1 MTKAIFLDR
10 DGVIINSIVINGK
23 PYAARKLESIKIL
36 PNVKE
41 SLNRLKFDN
50 WKIFVVT
57 NQPDVARGIISK
69 EDVEEINTYL
79 EKMLPITKFYTCY
92 HDDEDS
98 CNCRKPKPGFLISA
112 ALTNEID
119 LNKSYMI
126 GDRWKDIEAGK
137 RAGCKTFFIDYDYKE
152 KKPTNYTYRVKS
164 LNEAVE
170 IIMGQVA

>member
-10 DGVIINSIVINGK
+10 DGVIINSIIINGK
-23 PYAARKLESIKIL
+23 PYAARKLEYIKIL

-41 SLNRLKFDN
+41 SLNRLIFDN

-79 EKMLPITKFYTCY
+79 ENILPITKFYTCY
-92 HDDEDS
+92 HDDEDF
-98 CNCRKPKPGFLISA
+98 CNCRKPKPGLLISA
-112 ALTNEID
+112 ALNNKID

-137 RAGCKTFFIDYDYKE
+137 SAGCKTFFIDYDYKE

-164 LNEAVE
+164 LSEAVK
-170 IIMGQVA
+170 IIIG

>member
-10 DGVIINSIVINGK
+10 DGVIINSIVIDGK
-23 PYAARKLESIKIL
+23 PYAASKLEYIKIL

-41 SLNRLKFDN
+41 SLDILISGD

-79 EKMLPITKFYTCY
+79 EKILPITRFYTCY
-92 HDDEDS
+92 HDDEDF

-112 ALTNEID
+112 ALNNNID

-152 KKPTNYTYRVKS
+152 KKPTNYTYRVRS
-164 LNEAVE
+164 LNEAVK
-170 IIMGQVA
+170 IIMGQLA

>member
-10 DGVIINSIVINGK
+10 DGVIINSIIINGK
-23 PYAARKLESIKIL
+23 PYAARKLEYIKIL

-41 SLNRLKFDN
+41 SLNRLIFDN

-79 EKMLPITKFYTCY
+79 ENILPITKFYTCY
-92 HDDEDS
+92 HDNEDF
-98 CNCRKPKPGFLISA
+98 CNCRKPKPGLLISA
-112 ALTNEID
+112 ALNNKID

-137 RAGCKTFFIDYDYKE
+137 SAGCKTFFIDYDYKE

-164 LNEAVE
+164 LSEAVK
-170 IIMGQVA
+170 IIIG

>member
-10 DGVIINSIVINGK
+10 DGVIIKSITIDGK
-23 PYAARKLESIKIL
+23 PYAARKLESVKIL

-41 SLNRLKFDN
+41 SLNRLISDN

-79 EKMLPITKFYTCY
+79 DKILPITKFYTCY
-92 HDDEDS
+92 HDDEDF
-98 CNCRKPKPGFLISA
+98 CNCRKPNPGFLISA
-112 ALTNEID
+112 AIRNNID
-119 LNKSYMI
+119 LSKSYMI

-137 RAGCKTFFIDYDYKE
+137 RAGCKTFFIDYNYNE
-152 KKPTNYTYRVKS
+152 KKPYNYNYRVKS

-170 IIMGQVA
+170 IILG